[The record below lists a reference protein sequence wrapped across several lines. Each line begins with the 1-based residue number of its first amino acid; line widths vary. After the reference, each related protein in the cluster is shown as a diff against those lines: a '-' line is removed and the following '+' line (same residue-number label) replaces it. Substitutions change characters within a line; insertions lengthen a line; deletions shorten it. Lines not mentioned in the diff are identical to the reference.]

1 MSDSLQSYA
10 VTEAVSRGRV
20 FPEPPHPYRCDFE
33 RDRDRIIHSSAFRR
47 LEGKTQVFSPG
58 LDDYYR
64 SRLTHS
70 IEVAQI
76 GRTIAK
82 VLGLNESLTEA
93 ICLGHDLGH
102 PPFGHSGEKTLNERM
117 ADHGGF
123 EHNAQTLRIVALLEH
138 PYPAFMGLNLMYETR
153 LAFAHKCAAALAR
166 RGRRASIAECG
177 MWNVESGHGATPHSE
192 SHTPQFAGELN
203 CTLEGQVADVAD
215 RIAYNCHDLEDG
227 LRARLIEGNQM
238 RHVQIYVEATRKVG
252 VERIPDWTIRRT
264 RTAKTITD
272 QLVSDC
278 IDNSRK
284 QIAEAGIQ
292 TPYQACG
299 RAEDLIRLSDES
311 DRLLADL
318 EGFLHANFYH
328 HERLV
333 GAAQRAGGWLTEL
346 FEQLCHDPHRM
357 PSYFRDFIPEYGLHR
372 VVCDYIAGMTDRYCL
387 KLLGVTAP

>member
-1 MSDSLQSYA
+1 MSDGLQSYA
-10 VTEAVSRGRV
+10 VTEAVSKGRT
-20 FPEPPHPYRCDFE
+20 FSEPPHPYRWDFE

-64 SRLTHS
+64 SRLTHT

-102 PPFGHSGEKTLNERM
+102 PPFGHNGEQVLNELM
-117 ADHGGF
+117 ADYGGF
-123 EHNAQTLRIVALLEH
+123 EHNAQTLRIVTLLEH

-153 LAFAHKCAAALAR
+153 LGLAKHR
-166 RGRRASIAECG
+166 DRYT
-177 MWNVESGHGATPHSE
+177 MPMTDTLVEI
-192 SHTPQFAGELN
+192 N

-238 RHVQIYVEATRKVG
+238 RNVQIYVEATRKVG

-272 QLVSDC
+272 RLVSDC
-278 IDNSRK
+278 IDHSRRR
-284 QIAEAGIQ
+284 IAETGIR
-292 TPYQACG
+292 TAYEACN
-299 RAEDLIRLSDES
+299 RAENLVALSPQSE
-311 DRLLADL
+311 RLLAEL
-318 EGFLHANFYH
+318 EQFLHANFYR
-328 HERLV
+328 HERLLE
-333 GAAQRAGGWLTEL
+333 AAQRTRGWLTEL
-346 FEQLCHDPHRM
+346 FEQLCRDPHRM

-372 VVCDYIAGMTDRYCL
+372 AVCDYIAGMTDRYCL
-387 KLLGVTAP
+387 KLLGAA